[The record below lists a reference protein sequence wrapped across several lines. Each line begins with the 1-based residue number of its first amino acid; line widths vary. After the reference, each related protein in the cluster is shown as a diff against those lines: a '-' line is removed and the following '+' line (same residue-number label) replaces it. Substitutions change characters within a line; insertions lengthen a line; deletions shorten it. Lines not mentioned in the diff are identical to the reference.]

1 MPKPKKKAIPRRIPI
16 PITLEDRYIAQPDA
30 IAQTVYPITRRIA
43 VEQQQHELQKQYENQ
58 TRKAQDRKRKAWKDR
73 KDAENARVGH
83 PIVNHHLM
91 TDQQIDQAIAAE
103 ERLANGPRFEQG
115 YERPNYNL
123 DQLAGQYANLQS
135 FYSALGSPNTMPMS
149 EQQVRRNPGAAA
161 TQIEFG
167 LNNPALTAIQMAA
180 PTGPGAGSWNAAKS
194 AFKAGMHSSKPLVTR
209 VATSV
214 GKGAQAG
221 GRALVN
227 NAPRVA
233 ANVGVQAFP
242 LVAAAQTYSGP
253 AVNQGGGF
261 WDTYGWTIPTAGTLL
276 GGYRIYRYIKGRKA
290 NPTQAENLYKY
301 SPNKKVFTW
310 ERPTKWE
317 ESTRGSLYEKKI
329 GDLSSEWN
337 AAVGDATKETAFKNK
352 YGLSWQKQDD
362 SGNLVN
368 TPWENRGV
376 RMSLDRNDFGDWKGV
391 ADPEDFVLTG
401 PTNSQIRWARARN
414 VGRAAL
420 GVGIPVGG
428 YFLFRPSSQPTT
440 ALKPAVNI
448 QEVLDSAKVDSLPLD
463 TVVPTIRD
471 TIPPVTTTSR
481 EELDSLRKDMFGK

>member
-58 TRKAQDRKRKAWKDR
+58 TREAQDRKRKAWKDR
-73 KDAENARVGH
+73 KDAENARVGN

-253 AVNQGGGF
+253 TVNQGGGF

-276 GGYRIYRYIKGRKA
+276 GGYGIYRYIKGRKA

-301 SPNKKVFTW
+301 SPNKKLFTW

-317 ESTRGSLYEKKI
+317 ESTRRSLTEKKV

-337 AAVGDATKETAFKNK
+337 AAVGDITKEDAFKNK
-352 YGLSWQKQDD
+352 YKLSKAETTQNTVTWTPFTNDD
-362 SGNLVN
+362 VVQSLSQRNLTSWGGSANPGNLA
-368 TPWENRGV
+368 
-376 RMSLDRNDFGDWKGV
+376 L
-391 ADPEDFVLTG
+391 LG

-420 GVGIPVGG
+420 GVGTPVGG

-440 ALKPAVNI
+440 ALKPIVNP
-448 QEVLDSAKVDSLPLD
+448 QEVLDSAKVTSLPSD

-471 TIPPVTTTSR
+471 SVPPVTATSR
-481 EELDSLRKDMFGK
+481 EELNSLLKDMFQEE

>member
-58 TRKAQDRKRKAWKDR
+58 TREAQDRKRKAWKDR
-73 KDAENARVGH
+73 KDAENARVGN

-214 GKGAQAG
+214 GKGVQAG

-233 ANVGVQAFP
+233 ANVGVQVFP
-242 LVAAAQTYSGP
+242 LAAAAQTYSEP
-253 AVNQGGGF
+253 TVNQGGGF

-276 GGYRIYRYIKGRKA
+276 GGYGIYRYIKGRKA

-301 SPNKKVFTW
+301 SPNKKLFTW

-317 ESTRGSLYEKKI
+317 ESTRRSLTEKKV

-337 AAVGDATKETAFKNK
+337 AAVGDVAKEEAFKNK
-352 YGLSWQKQDD
+352 YKLSEPEITQNTVTWDLTKDVAQSLRQRDL
-362 SGNLVN
+362 SSWGGGVNPGNLV
-368 TPWENRGV
+368 
-376 RMSLDRNDFGDWKGV
+376 LI
-391 ADPEDFVLTG
+391 G
-401 PTNSQIRWARARN
+401 PTNSQVRWARARN

-420 GVGIPVGG
+420 GIGVPVGG
-428 YFLFRPSSQPTT
+428 YFLLRPSSQSTTTSKPT
-440 ALKPAVNI
+440 VDI
-448 QEVLDSAKVDSLPLD
+448 QRAPGSTRVDSLSSD
-463 TVVPTIRD
+463 TVVPTFRD
-471 TIPPVTTTSR
+471 SVPPVTATSK
-481 EELDSLRKDMFGK
+481 EELNSLLKDMFGEE